1 MLGFHVTELSI
12 HRQIMNLNHFHQ
24 TVFIAFQLVKAYSTA
39 KVFPLKIAPFVRK
52 LQNAAQRGDVISVE
66 FGSKE
71 KLLESWKC
79 MALGDASLDEKM
91 RGFIESMM
99 DEMIE
104 QGNVVGVLTF
114 LREELPTITSFG
126 DLVIGYIVG
135 MLMSIAVTGVS
146 MGKKSMHYTYVQ
158 VISEKDMSEITEMI
172 RQRLPKI
179 MVRVIR
185 EMNMSKRHF
194 PDICAR
200 SLPSHESRSA

>member
-1 MLGFHVTELSI
+1 
-12 HRQIMNLNHFHQ
+12 
-24 TVFIAFQLVKAYSTA
+24 
-39 KVFPLKIAPFVRK
+39 
-52 LQNAAQRGDVISVE
+52 
-66 FGSKE
+66 
-71 KLLESWKC
+71 
-79 MALGDASLDEKM
+79 M

-146 MGKKSMHYTYVQ
+146 MRKKSIHYTYVQ
-158 VISEKDMSEITEMI
+158 VISDKDMSEITEMI

-185 EMNMSKRHF
+185 EMNMRAHM
-194 PDICAR
+194 PVNM
-200 SLPSHESRSA
+200 